1 MLLFTRNIGFKFI
14 GVNEPVLGVCPGVCP
29 GVLDRETVTS
39 FSGLMQP
46 IIAVKVVN
54 GTYGLCV
61 CVYLTLIQ
69 KENSR

>member
-1 MLLFTRNIGFKFI
+1 MNLFW
-14 GVNEPVLGVCPGVCP
+14 ECVLVFWTE
-29 GVLDRETVTS
+29 ETVTS

-46 IIAVKVVN
+46 IIAGKVVN